1 MHSRTEPIKDG
12 IRFSYIFEEGKD
24 VSEIDSIV
32 DYRTTR
38 TIKFDVDYIL
48 KNNQL
53 FFLLLY
59 YNHNKVFFLF
69 GEF

>member
-53 FFLLLY
+53 QATDSIILKSINLPLW
-59 YNHNKVFFLF
+59 
-69 GEF
+69 